1 MEQLQPYSLEM
12 ERMMQVFYQSL
23 SEKDRRRYAAIEALK
38 VGYGGISYIQRLFN
52 LNFRTIKRG
61 IEDLE
66 SNEAMI
72 QSPIR
77 AEGGGRKR
85 KIETVMGL
93 EAAFWRVIDRHIAG
107 SPMNEEIR
115 WTNLT
120 RQQIADLLFSQEQI
134 KVSVT
139 VIDQLLNK
147 HNFRRRQAQKT
158 QVTGHNP
165 HRNQQFENIH
175 QLIDDY
181 QNQGNPVMSM
191 DTKKKKN

>member
-1 MEQLQPYSLEM
+1 MEQLQPYCPEM

-38 VGYGGISYIQRLFN
+38 IGYGGISYIQRLFH

-66 SNEAMI
+66 SDEAMI
-72 QSPIR
+72 QSQIR

-85 KIETVMGL
+85 KIETVVGL
-93 EAAFWRVIDRHIAG
+93 EAAFLRVIDRHIAG

-158 QVTGHNP
+158 KVTGHN
-165 HRNQQFENIH
+165 RLFQEYGIKCSYRYI
-175 QLIDDY
+175 L
-181 QNQGNPVMSM
+181 SL
-191 DTKKKKN
+191 